1 MSTPGIDVFIISIKN
16 LNHITDSYTYSSNI
30 SDNRRSSH
38 CRATPDSRDTTS
50 RSSRY
55 PPQTAGWAPNP
66 ILSATLLS
74 RWHSG
79 RHVQVVESTDI
90 VCLSHLDLMEDDVD
104 GAGVIHYIQPVA
116 HVLTLAI
123 HRQRFAVA
131 DIVDEQ
137 WDESSTELHTP
148 RR

>member
-1 MSTPGIDVFIISIKN
+1 
-16 LNHITDSYTYSSNI
+16 
-30 SDNRRSSH
+30 
-38 CRATPDSRDTTS
+38 
-50 RSSRY
+50 
-55 PPQTAGWAPNP
+55 
-66 ILSATLLS
+66 
-74 RWHSG
+74 
-79 RHVQVVESTDI
+79 
-90 VCLSHLDLMEDDVD
+90 MEDDVD

-123 HRQRFAVA
+123 YRQRFAVA

>member
-1 MSTPGIDVFIISIKN
+1 MSKSVGYVCDEIHILTFLASEQTIDGV
-16 LNHITDSYTYSSNI
+16 NHHLD
-30 SDNRRSSH
+30 DVDVL
-38 CRATPDSRDTTS
+38 P
-50 RSSRY
+50 
-55 PPQTAGWAPNP
+55 
-66 ILSATLLS
+66 L
-74 RWHSG
+74 
-79 RHVQVVESTDI
+79 VESTDI
-90 VCLSHLDLMEDDVD
+90 VCLSHLALMEDDVD

-137 WDESSTELHTP
+137 RDESSTELHTP